1 MEALHAGVAGDLE
14 RGGGRGGAEP
24 PGGDLLHPLHP
35 LHLLA
40 GTLPDHP
47 GARELPLGELQL
59 PLGQL
64 PDALR
69 VGALRRRHPRLLRRL
84 LLHGADVHR
93 HLLLLQ
99 LPRRRSAGGHSRR
112 RSPALVRR
120 WSRRRRPWQLQL
132 LLPRPNAH
140 GQVEVQLLVVGGG
153 AGRRFPEHPSSG
165 CGEQQLEPPLP
176 LLLHGR
182 SRPSSEVYL
191 PLSRLLPRVV
201 LWLVSLA

>member
-14 RGGGRGGAEP
+14 RGGAEP

-40 GTLPDHP
+40 GALPDHP
-47 GARELPLGELQL
+47 GARELSLGELQL
-59 PLGQL
+59 PLRQL

-69 VGALRRRHPRLLRRL
+69 VGALRRCHPGLLRRL

-93 HLLLLQ
+93 HLLLL
-99 LPRRRSAGGHSRR
+99 LLHVPRRRSAGGHSRR
-112 RSPALVRR
+112 CSPALVRR

-132 LLPRPNAH
+132 QLLLPRPNAH
-140 GQVEVQLLVVGGG
+140 GQVQVQLLVVGGG

-176 LLLHGR
+176 LLIHGR

-191 PLSRLLPRVV
+191 PLLLPCCA
-201 LWLVSLA
+201 LA